1 MPYAAKEDIANE
13 LRSIDVFTASGKEIT
28 IAKVDQF
35 LIESDAEINSKL
47 QNRYVMP
54 LVDATT
60 EALEL
65 LKKIEI
71 DLVAYRIAKILNLK
85 KDMPIGGDGT
95 RTIVQTLN
103 EGAAFKLSQKLL
115 NDLNS
120 GVIILDGATQLST
133 AQGNRSVVVDC
144 DVTSVIEKDTTQW

>member
-35 LIESDAEINSKL
+35 LVESDAEINSKL

>member
-95 RTIVQTLN
+95 KTIVQTLN
-103 EGAAFKLSQKLL
+103 EGSAFKLSQKLL